1 MCIINRVSQEDC
13 CGCSACVNICPK
25 QCLELKEDKEGFLQV
40 RLSKHN
46 CIECGL
52 CEKVCPI
59 LAPKREN
66 EIEPIA
72 YAAKNNS
79 EEERKLSSSGGI
91 FISLANMVLEQGGVV
106 CGARFDENF
115 HLIHDFAQ
123 TKEELLPFLSSK
135 YLQSDM
141 RDCYKKVK
149 NHLIENRLVLF
160 SGTPCQ
166 VLGLKLYLGKE
177 YDNLIA
183 VEVVCHGVASPL
195 VWKKYLEE
203 VCKRKNISLKDIKN
217 ISFRNKDKSWRVFNL
232 KIEGKDKTILRE
244 SLHDNIYMR
253 GFLQNLFLR
262 RSCHHCPA
270 KNFTSKADVS
280 LADYWGID
288 RFHQEIDDNKGV
300 SAVILYNKKLTL
312 CFKKLNLC
320 FRETKLRNILT
331 TNTALIKSAK
341 PHPKREDFFEKIN
354 ETEFLNLKQYVGEP
368 TLKKIKRKTR
378 WFLSDVKALIIKKGG
393 F

>member
-141 RDCYKKVK
+141 KDCYKKVK

-195 VWKKYLEE
+195 VWEKYLEE
-203 VCKRKNISLKDIKN
+203 VCKRKNISTN
-217 ISFRNKDKSWRVFNL
+217 
-232 KIEGKDKTILRE
+232 
-244 SLHDNIYMR
+244 
-253 GFLQNLFLR
+253 
-262 RSCHHCPA
+262 
-270 KNFTSKADVS
+270 
-280 LADYWGID
+280 GID
-288 RFHQEIDDNKGV
+288 FPC
-300 SAVILYNKKLTL
+300 S
-312 CFKKLNLC
+312 
-320 FRETKLRNILT
+320 
-331 TNTALIKSAK
+331 
-341 PHPKREDFFEKIN
+341 
-354 ETEFLNLKQYVGEP
+354 
-368 TLKKIKRKTR
+368 
-378 WFLSDVKALIIKKGG
+378 
-393 F
+393 

>member
-59 LAPKREN
+59 LTPKREN

-135 YLQSDM
+135 YLRSDM
-141 RDCYKKVK
+141 RDC
-149 NHLIENRLVLF
+149 
-160 SGTPCQ
+160 
-166 VLGLKLYLGKE
+166 
-177 YDNLIA
+177 
-183 VEVVCHGVASPL
+183 
-195 VWKKYLEE
+195 
-203 VCKRKNISLKDIKN
+203 
-217 ISFRNKDKSWRVFNL
+217 
-232 KIEGKDKTILRE
+232 
-244 SLHDNIYMR
+244 
-253 GFLQNLFLR
+253 
-262 RSCHHCPA
+262 
-270 KNFTSKADVS
+270 
-280 LADYWGID
+280 
-288 RFHQEIDDNKGV
+288 
-300 SAVILYNKKLTL
+300 
-312 CFKKLNLC
+312 
-320 FRETKLRNILT
+320 
-331 TNTALIKSAK
+331 
-341 PHPKREDFFEKIN
+341 
-354 ETEFLNLKQYVGEP
+354 
-368 TLKKIKRKTR
+368 
-378 WFLSDVKALIIKKGG
+378 
-393 F
+393 